1 MEKTDSGVKYMLD
14 GVVNLAAKAINGEAC
29 EVELVKGNKYHGAVR
44 SPSLPKEVED
54 WYRNEEWCEEKA
66 REEGAKIK
74 KIKKGVNYPVV
85 KDAWFTL
92 GEKGFW
98 ELVFVLNRKIKQDKP
113 ARRVVRAA
121 KPKGGQ
127 KKATKPSKKAT
138 RAAVFAAILREGGP
152 LYKEQMVVSFNVRY
166 DGSKK
171 ETVFWVNNYLR
182 ILLEVGIL
190 EQLEDG
196 RYGLVK

>member
-14 GVVNLAAKAINGEAC
+14 GVVNLAAKAINGEAY
-29 EVELVKGNKYHGAVR
+29 EVELENGNRYHGAVR
-44 SPSLPKEVED
+44 SPNLPKEVED

-66 REEGAKIK
+66 KEEGAKIK
-74 KIKKGVNYPVV
+74 QIMKGVNYPVV

-113 ARRVVRAA
+113 ARRVVKAA
-121 KPKGGQ
+121 KAKGGA
-127 KKATKPSKKAT
+127 KGSKPSKKAT
-138 RAAVFAAILREGGP
+138 RAAVFAAILREEGP
-152 LYKEQMVVSFNVRY
+152 LGKEQMVASFNTRY
-166 DGSKK
+166 NGSKK

-182 ILLEVGIL
+182 ILLEVGTL